1 MDNRGNIVIY
11 QTKDGKTSIDV
22 KLEDETVWLTQAQM
36 AELFQT
42 DRTSIVKHVNNI
54 YKSEE
59 LVKDSTCAKIA
70 HVQIEDIS
78 HCFSCSDA
86 ASLTLIEAIIPRH
99 RNINRTLT
107 SIDILQ
113 LLFFFQSFDMSGGSG
128 KRKFAKSLK
137 VRAGQY
143 LVITEIRGQQS
154 VYLFVGAWH

>member
-59 LVKDSTCAKIA
+59 LVKDSTCTKIA

-86 ASLTLIEAIIPRH
+86 ESLTHIEAIFFC
-99 RNINRTLT
+99 L
-107 SIDILQ
+107 SLILRC
-113 LLFFFQSFDMSGGSG
+113 LLLPAYHNTPASEHKPDSDE
-128 KRKFAKSLK
+128 
-137 VRAGQY
+137 Y
-143 LVITEIRGQQS
+143 
-154 VYLFVGAWH
+154 